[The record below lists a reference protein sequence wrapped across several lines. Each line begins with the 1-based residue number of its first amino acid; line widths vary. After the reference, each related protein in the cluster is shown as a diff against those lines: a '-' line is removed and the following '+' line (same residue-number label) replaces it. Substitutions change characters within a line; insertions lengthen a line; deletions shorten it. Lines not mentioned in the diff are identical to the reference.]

1 MIMID
6 GIMSNGNWIG
16 IPAGDPHELY
26 LYIKDKKYRAIINIY
41 TSVIFDYRHKEIR
54 ICNDA
59 GRVTRPL
66 LRVHNGKLL
75 ITPQI
80 ITRLQKHELEWK
92 DLVCTKILE
101 ESVIEY
107 IDAEEQEKILIALH
121 PENITPTSNYTH
133 CEIHPSTIF
142 GILASCIPFPE
153 HNQSPRNTYQCA
165 MGKQAMGTYATNFTE
180 RMDKTSYVLT
190 YGGRPMVDTRIMN
203 LAEFSKIPSGKMVIV
218 AIASFT
224 GYNQEDSIIF
234 NKEFIDR
241 GGFSATIYRTEKDE
255 DKKTHGDEEIRC
267 RPDPIK
273 TKGMNFANYDKLNN
287 SGVVPENTFL
297 ENKDVII
304 GKVVPIKSNRNDQT
318 KIIKYQDQSKVFR
331 TREESYIDKNCVDR
345 NGDGYTFCKVRT
357 RTYRKPVIG
366 DKFSSRHGQKGTIG
380 IILPPEDMPFT
391 ADGMRPDII
400 INPHAIPSRM
410 TIGQL
415 KETLLGKALAY
426 LGLFGDGTSFNDLPV
441 SFINKL
447 LLSIGFEM
455 HGNEVMMNGM
465 TGEQIHSSI
474 FMGPAFYQRL
484 KHMVNDKQHSRA
496 IGPMVVLTRQ
506 PAEGRSRD
514 GGLRF
519 GEMERDCTVAH
530 GATSFTKERMYDASD
545 KYEVFACRQ
554 CGMFVI
560 FNNKQNL
567 HQCKT
572 CGNRVAFARIKIPYA
587 CKLLFQ
593 ELITMNIAPRIITD
607 SA

>member
-1 MIMID
+1 
-6 GIMSNGNWIG
+6 
-16 IPAGDPHELY
+16 
-26 LYIKDKKYRAIINIY
+26 
-41 TSVIFDYRHKEIR
+41 
-54 ICNDA
+54 
-59 GRVTRPL
+59 
-66 LRVHNGKLL
+66 
-75 ITPQI
+75 
-80 ITRLQKHELEWK
+80 
-92 DLVCTKILE
+92 
-101 ESVIEY
+101 
-107 IDAEEQEKILIALH
+107 
-121 PENITPTSNYTH
+121 
-133 CEIHPSTIF
+133 
-142 GILASCIPFPE
+142 
-153 HNQSPRNTYQCA
+153 
-165 MGKQAMGTYATNFTE
+165 
-180 RMDKTSYVLT
+180 MDKTSYVLT
-190 YGGRPMVDTRIMN
+190 YGGRPLVDTRIMN
-203 LAEFSKIPSGKMVIV
+203 LAQFSKIPSGKIVIV

-287 SGVVPENTFL
+287 SGVIPENTFL

-304 GKVVPIKSNRNDQT
+304 GKVVPIRSNRNDQT
-318 KIIKYQDQSKVFR
+318 KIIKYRDQSKIFR
-331 TREESYIDKNCVDR
+331 TREESYVDKNCVDR

-357 RTYRKPVIG
+357 RTYRPPVIG

-391 ADGMRPDII
+391 AEGIRPDII

-415 KETLLGKALAY
+415 KETLLGKALTH

-447 LLSIGFEM
+447 LLELGFEM
-455 HGNEVMMNGM
+455 HGNEIMMNGM
-465 TGEQIHSSI
+465 TGEQIQSSI

-484 KHMVNDKQHSRA
+484 KHMVNDKQHSRS

-530 GATSFTKERMYDASD
+530 GATRFTKERMYEASD

-560 FNNKQNL
+560 FNDKQ
-567 HQCKT
+567 HMHHCKT
-572 CGNRVAFARIKIPYA
+572 CGNRVAFARIKIPYS

-593 ELITMNIAPRIITD
+593 ELITMNIVPRVITD
-607 SA
+607 TA